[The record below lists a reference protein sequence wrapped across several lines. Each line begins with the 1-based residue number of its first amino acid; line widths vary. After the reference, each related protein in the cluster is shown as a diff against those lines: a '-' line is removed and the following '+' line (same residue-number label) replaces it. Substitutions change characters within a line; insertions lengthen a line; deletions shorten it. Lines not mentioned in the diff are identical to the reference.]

1 MFHVCFSNC
10 LSKFLIGNCHH
21 KKDEPDHSLD
31 LCEIKTNKIKIKDLS
46 RELLFHDNEFIISIN
61 DPILFFCMCVSLLF
75 FFMIHTLNPYCLSLY
90 FFCSSLCVYV
100 FSPTVCGFFVSK
112 LKNWFCESF

>member
-31 LCEIKTNKIKIKDLS
+31 LREIKTNKIKIKDLS

-61 DPILFFCMCVSLLF
+61 DPILFFLYVCVFVVFLHDTYIKSLLLVALF
-75 FFMIHTLNPYCLSLY
+75 FF
-90 FFCSSLCVYV
+90 SSLCVYV